1 MEQTLGLR
9 NVHRVANRR
18 KLAWVTALTAA
29 TFVAEVVG
37 GLVTNSLALLSDAGH
52 MFTHLLALGVALLA
66 TVYAGRPATDRR
78 TYGLN
83 RLEILAAL
91 FNGASLLLITA
102 GIIYEAYGRLRAPEP
117 VEIGAMLAIAILGLA
132 VNLACAYL
140 LRDSHHH
147 DLNVRGVFIHLLT
160 DTFSSV
166 AVIGG
171 GIVMALTGFTL
182 LDPILSIVI
191 CLAILYW
198 AYRLIQDSV
207 DILLEATPRDV
218 NVQEVIE
225 GLKRI
230 PGILDVH
237 HLHVWT
243 ITSGMYAL
251 SAHLDVDDLR
261 VSETERLAREA
272 ERLLRDRSRISHTT
286 FQFESQR
293 ATFAG
298 APLTQVETCAGTNG
312 KASCS

>member
-1 MEQTLGLR
+1 MEPSFALKH
-9 NVHRVANRR
+9 VHRVDNRR
-18 KLAWVTALTAA
+18 KLAWAAALTAA
-29 TFVAEVVG
+29 TFVAEVTG
-37 GLVTNSLALLSDAGH
+37 GLLTNSLALLSDAGH

-66 TVYAGRPATDRR
+66 AVFAGRPATERR

-91 FNGASLLLITA
+91 FNGASLLVITG
-102 GIIYEAYGRLRAPEP
+102 GIIYEAYERLSQPEP
-117 VEIGAMLAIAILGLA
+117 VRIGAMLAVATLGLA
-132 VNLACAYL
+132 VNLLCAYI

-147 DLNVRGVFIHLLT
+147 DINVRGVFVHLLT

-166 AVIGG
+166 VVIAGG
-171 GIVMALTGFTL
+171 VAIALTGFEL
-182 LDPILSIVI
+182 LDPILSVVI
-191 CLAILYW
+191 CLVILYW

-218 NVQEVIE
+218 NVQDVIE
-225 GLKRI
+225 GLRQI
-230 PGILDVH
+230 PGIRDVH

-272 ERLLRDRSRISHTT
+272 EKILHDRARISHTT
-286 FQFESQR
+286 FQFECQR
-293 ATFAG
+293 AEHA
-298 APLTQVETCAGTNG
+298 LTQVGVCSGSNG
-312 KASCS
+312 SVSCP